1 MPGDAALQGNA
12 SPDLVRFAD
21 AVLSEGKS
29 LLLVRPDSDALHNI
43 SQSLQSLWLAHAPQL
58 KVEHFSGRLSAGL
71 LGLINASLA
80 HQALPEVMQGNPHQP
95 PQHLCLVH
103 DAECLSLD
111 ELLLLQRVIEHFPGW
126 QIRLVLLFKIALD
139 TSEKFNALLQ
149 QPGKGLV
156 IWQLHAPAPKSA
168 SAGRDRALKPALVGL
183 GSLVV
188 LGAAV
193 IWLRPP
199 TNVPGN
205 LGATPKA
212 TASQTL
218 LSSSAPADSV
228 MAQGGPGQTATPATA
243 VPAAPPGISPTATSP
258 LFSGGASPQRPEAA
272 LAPVPDAPVPDA
284 AVRGHR
290 WLSALPQDFFVMIH
304 SSHEQLQQAQR
315 TIEAKPELGNARLIM
330 LTAAAAETP
339 PFVVVTGP
347 FRTEERA
354 QNYKTRQKLPASAR
368 IETVN
373 NVLKQSRTDPK
384 AKP

>member
-156 IWQLHAPAPKSA
+156 IWQLHAPSPKTASATAHQPHRLWWLGLLSLTMLGSAWVWLQWQKNQTTNPTLLVDEAPAPNNPLTAQSQSALPPIAAKKALDSAAQDSA
-168 SAGRDRALKPALVGL
+168 SVVEESVSPMPTASSDVAAQTG
-183 GSLVV
+183 GSL
-188 LGAAV
+188 
-193 IWLRPP
+193 P
-199 TNVPGN
+199 
-205 LGATPKA
+205 
-212 TASQTL
+212 
-218 LSSSAPADSV
+218 
-228 MAQGGPGQTATPATA
+228 
-243 VPAAPPGISPTATSP
+243 
-258 LFSGGASPQRPEAA
+258 
-272 LAPVPDAPVPDA
+272 PVPDV
-284 AVRGHR
+284 AVRGYR
-290 WLSALPQDFFVMIH
+290 WLSGLPGDFFVIAH
-304 SSHEQLQQAQR
+304 GNHDRLSLALGQ
-315 TIEAKPELGNARLIM
+315 IEARSELSTARVIM
-330 LTAAAAETP
+330 LNPTSAQTSR
-339 PFVVVTGP
+339 FLVVTGP
-347 FRTEERA
+347 FRSLERA
-354 QNYKTRQKLPASAR
+354 QNFKIRQKLPTSSDIQEVRA
-368 IETVN
+368 
-373 NVLKQSRTDPK
+373 VLDLSRAGPK